1 MARDAHRRPPATRPF
16 SAADALRWSPHWALV
31 PAPADDRGTTVV
43 VAAGADRVIA
53 VDGASAAQ
61 VAAVSGWANGERVG
75 VDGDPALAAMRD
87 RLAEIGA
94 IVPAFPGADDV
105 VLIGTESAQPL
116 LDTLAGLLPAPWRSR
131 DGEQEPGV
139 AVVVRTAPEWP
150 PIPIERTHL
159 GVDLTMDHTALF
171 GPLVVPGATTCIGCM
186 DSRTARRWGRPT
198 VAAEPGVQALLPV
211 IASLLAVQLR
221 LARAGTSPL
230 VNATVAWDF
239 EQGTIDHQKAYKLP
253 GCPTCNPQPS
263 GGTDGRVRLPWTT

>member
-1 MARDAHRRPPATRPF
+1 M
-16 SAADALRWSPHWALV
+16 
-31 PAPADDRGTTVV
+31 V

-61 VAAVSGWANGERVG
+61 VAAVVGWANGDPVG
-75 VDGDPALAAMRD
+75 VDGDGSIAAMRD
-87 RLAEIGA
+87 RLAEVGA

-105 VLIGTESAQPL
+105 ELIGTESAQPL
-116 LDTLAGLLPAPWRSR
+116 LDRLAALLPAPWRSGV
-131 DGEQEPGV
+131 GEQEPGV

-150 PIPIERTHL
+150 AIPIERNHL

-186 DSRTARRWGRPT
+186 DSRTTRRWGRPP
-198 VAAEPGVQALLPV
+198 VAAEPAVQALLPV

-230 VNATVAWDF
+230 VNATVSWDF
-239 EQGTIDHQKAYKLP
+239 EQGTTDHQKAYKLP
-253 GCPTCNPQPS
+253 GCPTCDPPPS
-263 GGTDGRVRLPWTT
+263 GGADGWVRLPWTS